1 MSPIPTCFGL
11 ARILTTKTMDEGTFL
26 FLLDTNR
33 AKVLSFSD
41 FNKRNFAPFFFFFFF
56 FFFSSSSRIREFV
69 CSATSTRTRALLCTK
84 KHVLLYCFHNT
95 SRENR
100 IFKANKPDV
109 MKDGFAVYMQRATQE
124 LFFTNKLNYL
134 LVCVPLAIISN
145 GGGWG
150 DGITFTFSLIAICPL
165 AERLGFVT
173 EQLAGYTN
181 STVGGLLNASFGN
194 ATEMIVSM
202 YALKAGLLRVVQ
214 LSLLGSILSNMLL
227 VLGCAF
233 LFGGM
238 SRKEQYFNA
247 EGVMM
252 NFGLLLLAVMGLSL
266 PALLHFTHTE
276 LHGTA
281 SELALS
287 RFSSTILL
295 LIYLAFLYFQLVT
308 HTHLYED
315 EEDDDDD
322 DDDDEELVLGF
333 WDSIVWLG
341 VFTVFISI
349 LSDYLVATIEG
360 ASASW
365 DFSVAFISV
374 ILLPIV
380 GNAAEHASAVM
391 FAMKNKMDISLG
403 VAVGSSTQIALLV
416 IPFCVIVG
424 WFMDKPMDLN
434 LQMFET
440 ATLFTTVITVAFVCQ
455 DGRSNWLKGLVLI
468 LAYILLSAS
477 FFFHKDPALI
487 GRQAAS
493 SINEWNEEF

>member
-1 MSPIPTCFGL
+1 MC
-11 ARILTTKTMDEGTFL
+11 ANKRILYRF
-26 FLLDTNR
+26 
-33 AKVLSFSD
+33 VL
-41 FNKRNFAPFFFFFFF
+41 
-56 FFFSSSSRIREFV
+56 
-69 CSATSTRTRALLCTK
+69 
-84 KHVLLYCFHNT
+84 
-95 SRENR
+95 NR
-100 IFKANKPDV
+100 IYKANKPDV
-109 MKDGFAVYMQRATQE
+109 MKDGFAGYMQRATQE

-150 DGITFTFSLIAICPL
+150 DGLTFTFSLIAICPL
-165 AERLGFVT
+165 AERLGFIT

-181 STVGGLLNASFGN
+181 STIGGLLNASFGN

-266 PALLHFTHTE
+266 PAVLHFTHTE

-322 DDDDEELVLGF
+322 DEELVLGF

-341 VFTVFISI
+341 VFTVFIAI
-349 LSDYLVATIEG
+349 LSDYLVSTIEG

-391 FAMKNKMDISLG
+391 FAMNNKMDISLG

-424 WFMDKPMDLN
+424 WFMNKPMDLN

-493 SINEWNEEF
+493 SVREWNEEF

>member
-1 MSPIPTCFGL
+1 
-11 ARILTTKTMDEGTFL
+11 
-26 FLLDTNR
+26 
-33 AKVLSFSD
+33 
-41 FNKRNFAPFFFFFFF
+41 
-56 FFFSSSSRIREFV
+56 
-69 CSATSTRTRALLCTK
+69 
-84 KHVLLYCFHNT
+84 
-95 SRENR
+95 
-100 IFKANKPDV
+100 

-247 EGVMM
+247 EGVII

-322 DDDDEELVLGF
+322 DDDEERRWALKKMCVESLQF
-333 WDSIVWLG
+333 
-341 VFTVFISI
+341 
-349 LSDYLVATIEG
+349 LSPSYPTI
-360 ASASW
+360 
-365 DFSVAFISV
+365 
-374 ILLPIV
+374 
-380 GNAAEHASAVM
+380 
-391 FAMKNKMDISLG
+391 
-403 VAVGSSTQIALLV
+403 
-416 IPFCVIVG
+416 
-424 WFMDKPMDLN
+424 
-434 LQMFET
+434 
-440 ATLFTTVITVAFVCQ
+440 
-455 DGRSNWLKGLVLI
+455 
-468 LAYILLSAS
+468 
-477 FFFHKDPALI
+477 
-487 GRQAAS
+487 
-493 SINEWNEEF
+493 

>member
-1 MSPIPTCFGL
+1 MGGVSNSDVLRFSPDSD
-11 ARILTTKTMDEGTFL
+11 DEDDG
-26 FLLDTNR
+26 R
-33 AKVLSFSD
+33 G
-41 FNKRNFAPFFFFFFF
+41 
-56 FFFSSSSRIREFV
+56 
-69 CSATSTRTRALLCTK
+69 
-84 KHVLLYCFHNT
+84 
-95 SRENR
+95 

-322 DDDDEELVLGF
+322 DDDEGLVLGF

-341 VFTVFISI
+341 VFT
-349 LSDYLVATIEG
+349 
-360 ASASW
+360 
-365 DFSVAFISV
+365 AFISV

-440 ATLFTTVITVAFVCQ
+440 ATLFTTVITVAFACQ

>member
-1 MSPIPTCFGL
+1 MLKKKESVEIEMTTGVSNSDVLRFSPDSDDEDDGL
-11 ARILTTKTMDEGTFL
+11 G
-26 FLLDTNR
+26 
-33 AKVLSFSD
+33 
-41 FNKRNFAPFFFFFFF
+41 
-56 FFFSSSSRIREFV
+56 
-69 CSATSTRTRALLCTK
+69 
-84 KHVLLYCFHNT
+84 
-95 SRENR
+95 

-322 DDDDEELVLGF
+322 DDAEELVLGF

>member
-1 MSPIPTCFGL
+1 M
-11 ARILTTKTMDEGTFL
+11 
-26 FLLDTNR
+26 
-33 AKVLSFSD
+33 
-41 FNKRNFAPFFFFFFF
+41 
-56 FFFSSSSRIREFV
+56 
-69 CSATSTRTRALLCTK
+69 LCTK

-238 SRKEQYFNA
+238 TRKEQYFNA

-308 HTHLYED
+308 HCLLYTSDAAD
-315 EEDDDDD
+315 E
-322 DDDDEELVLGF
+322 
-333 WDSIVWLG
+333 
-341 VFTVFISI
+341 
-349 LSDYLVATIEG
+349 
-360 ASASW
+360 
-365 DFSVAFISV
+365 
-374 ILLPIV
+374 
-380 GNAAEHASAVM
+380 
-391 FAMKNKMDISLG
+391 
-403 VAVGSSTQIALLV
+403 
-416 IPFCVIVG
+416 
-424 WFMDKPMDLN
+424 
-434 LQMFET
+434 
-440 ATLFTTVITVAFVCQ
+440 
-455 DGRSNWLKGLVLI
+455 
-468 LAYILLSAS
+468 
-477 FFFHKDPALI
+477 
-487 GRQAAS
+487 
-493 SINEWNEEF
+493 